1 MTAPVATNAARQPH
15 ASVIA
20 GTTMGVMIAPTLE
33 PALKTPTAS
42 ARSFC
47 GNHSDTDFKLAGKLP
62 DSPSPNVKRINANW
76 VIE

>member
-1 MTAPVATNAARQPH
+1 
-15 ASVIA
+15 
-20 GTTMGVMIAPTLE
+20 MGVMIAPTLE

-62 DSPSPNVKRINANW
+62 DSPSPNVKRISANW